1 MFLGLDSVP
10 PAVAIA
16 VLTLVFVLV
25 FTLIPVVELPVF
37 ELERVWDVDL
47 LDSSL
52 SLLILVRL
60 FWYWWLW
67 PGSLTDDDELE
78 TAFDVATWLCSL
90 LSLVWALLI
99 ALPLSV
105 PFPSSKPLI
114 N

>member
-78 TAFDVATWLCSL
+78 NAGVKAIFLGYYLQWDPEITRS
-90 LSLVWALLI
+90 I
-99 ALPLSV
+99 AV
-105 PFPSSKPLI
+105 KYGFE
-114 N
+114 